1 MVKEAE
7 TKHKFGDKPYLGFE
21 HVTLVPMCRKLIDKS
36 LLTPAEVKFLDTYH
50 QEVYDKTHGYF
61 SEGSV
66 ALAWLQRE
74 TRPL

>member
-50 QEVYDKTHGYF
+50 
-61 SEGSV
+61 
-66 ALAWLQRE
+66 
-74 TRPL
+74 